1 MKLENKKSYKIC
13 SKTVMDISDP
23 EISFDKE
30 GISNYYW
37 DFQNKIKP
45 NWPYLNQ
52 GEERLNQLIN
62 KIKSDGI
69 NKDFDCILGLSGGMD
84 SSYMLHLAVKEYGLR
99 PLVFHVDGGW
109 NSDSAVSNIN
119 NLVDSLG
126 VDLYTEVI
134 NWIEMRDFQLS
145 MFKAGVPHLD
155 IPQDMAFISVLYRFA
170 EKYKIKHILNG
181 GNVATESLSAPV
193 KILYWCTDMSQ
204 IRDILSKF
212 GSVEM
217 RTYPFTSI
225 YYHKI
230 YLRYLKKIKVH
241 KILNYVDYDKKKAE
255 NLLKKNY
262 SWKPFPQKHFESR
275 FTKFFEGYWLPKR
288 FGWDMRR
295 RQFSSLILSNQMTRE
310 NALKE
315 LEKSSYNEET
325 IKQDFKYIAKKLGIT
340 TEELNNFLR
349 SEKKFYYNYK
359 NQKWIFDFGEK
370 ILSTISG
377 TRRGGAT

>member
-1 MKLENKKSYKIC
+1 MEMENNKNYKIC
-13 SKTVMDISDP
+13 SKTVMDTSDP
-23 EISFDKE
+23 EIKFDKE
-30 GISNYYW
+30 GISNYFW

-45 NWPYLNQ
+45 NWPYLHN
-52 GEERLNQLIN
+52 GKEKLNKLIN

-69 NKDFDCILGLSGGMD
+69 NKEFDCILGLSGGMD
-84 SSYMLHLAVKEYGLR
+84 SSYMLHLAVNEYGLR

-134 NWIEMRDFQLS
+134 NWSEMRDFQLS

-155 IPQDMAFISVLYRFA
+155 IPQDMAFISVLYKFA

-181 GNVATESLSAPV
+181 GNISTESISAPV
-193 KILYWCTDMSQ
+193 KILYWCNDLTQ
-204 IRDILSKF
+204 VKDILSKF
-212 GSVEM
+212 GTVSM

-241 KILNYVDYDKKKAE
+241 KILNYIEYNKTKAE
-255 NLLKKNY
+255 NLLKTNY
-262 SWKPFPQKHFESR
+262 SWKPFSQKHFESR

-315 LEKSSYNEET
+315 LEKLPYNEDK
-325 IKQDFKYIAKKLGIT
+325 IKQDFKYIATKLGIT
-340 TEELNNFLR
+340 PEELKNYLS
-349 SEKKFYYNYK
+349 SEKKYYYNYK
-359 NQKWIFDFGEK
+359 NQKWIFDFGAE
-370 ILSTISG
+370 ILSRIDG
-377 TRRGGAT
+377 TRRGGAI